1 MDSRERGQRTPRLGD
16 PPVLEM
22 VDVHASYRSGGLWA
36 RQQHSAIRGV
46 SLAVAPGEMVGLVGD
61 SGSGKTTMSK
71 LALGL
76 MRPDSGS
83 IRLNGGSLQDRR
95 KRNPGM
101 VQVVLQHPEWALDP
115 FKRVSTSV
123 AEPLVIA
130 RGGSVRAC
138 RDQVLALLDRVGISE
153 ETARRFPHQL
163 SGGQQQRAAVARA
176 LVAEPQLVVFDEA
189 VSALDVS
196 AQAQVLNLIC
206 ETRADLGYAGL
217 FISHDRDAVEYVS
230 DRVARIANGQLTMT
244 REAS

>member
-1 MDSRERGQRTPRLGD
+1 MGSAERSPDTLTIGV

-46 SLAVAPGEMVGLVGD
+46 SIAVASGEMVGLVGD

-83 IRLNGGSLQDRR
+83 IRLNGESLEVRR

-115 FKRVSTSV
+115 FKRAITSV

-130 RGGSVRAC
+130 RRGNLREC
-138 RDQVLALLDRVGISE
+138 RDQVLAILDRVGISK
-153 ETARRFPHQL
+153 ETAHRFPHQL

-176 LVAEPQLVVFDEA
+176 LVAQPQLVVFDEA

-206 ETRADLGYAGL
+206 ETQADLGYAGL
-217 FISHDRDAVEYVS
+217 FISHDMDAVEYVS
-230 DRVARIANGQLTMT
+230 DRVARIADGQLAMT
-244 REAS
+244 RRAK